1 MRKPLEITF
10 RHMDPSPALEAV
22 VRERAEKLEK
32 FCDQIIGCRVVV
44 ESPHKHHHKGNLH
57 HLRIDVTVPGAEIVV
72 KRSPDDEHAH
82 EDPYVAVRDAFDSVR
97 RRLEDYTRKRRG
109 KVKTHEQAAHGRV
122 TVLEPAQDYGT
133 LETLDGREIY
143 FHRNSLVKADFDD
156 LAIGTELRFVEEA
169 GEKGTQASS
178 VFVIG
183 KHHPVP

>member
-1 MRKPLEITF
+1 MRKPLQITF

-57 HLRIDVTVPGAEIVV
+57 HLRIDVTVPDAEIVV
-72 KRSPDDEHAH
+72 VRSPDEHQAH

-97 RRLEDYTRKRRG
+97 RQLEDYMRKRRG
-109 KVKTHEQAAHGRV
+109 KVKLHEPAAHGRV

-133 LETLDGREIY
+133 LETPDGREIY

>member
-1 MRKPLEITF
+1 MQKPLEITF
-10 RHMDPSPALEAV
+10 RHMDPSPALESV

-32 FCDQIIGCRVVV
+32 FCNEIIGCRVVI

-57 HLRIDVTVPGAEIVV
+57 HLRIDVTVPGDEIVV
-72 KRSPDDEHAH
+72 QRSPDEDHSH
-82 EDPYVAVRDAFDSVR
+82 EDPYVVVRDAFDSMR
-97 RRLEDYTRKRRG
+97 RQLEDYMRIKRG
-109 KVKTHEQAAHGRV
+109 EIKTHEATAHGRV
-122 TVLEPAQDYGT
+122 TVLEPEQDFGR
-133 LETLDGREIY
+133 LETPDGRDIY

-156 LAIGTELRFVEEA
+156 LEIGTELRFVEEA

>member
-32 FCDQIIGCRVVV
+32 FCDQIIGCQVVV

-72 KRSPDDEHAH
+72 VRSPDEHQAH
-82 EDPYVAVRDAFDSVR
+82 EDPFVAVRDAFDSVR
-97 RRLEDYTRKRRG
+97 RQLEDYMRKRRG

-122 TVLEPAQDYGT
+122 TVLEPAQDYGR